1 MSTRETELPGIGT
14 KHTIEL
20 GSGDEL
26 VIIEHRGGHWELARV
41 DAEGQT
47 TQLAQ
52 LQPREAAEV
61 GRILSQGAIPEQDSR
76 RQVLLQ
82 QFSLEWVTVEPGMS
96 LCGVSLEEAD
106 IRALT
111 GATVIA
117 VLRGDDSKMNPPPET
132 RFEPGDIL
140 VVMGHR
146 DQVERFLSTFCSKS
160 A

>member
-20 GSGDEL
+20 GTGEEL
-26 VIIEHRGGHWELARV
+26 VIIEHRVGHWELARI
-41 DAEGQT
+41 DGEGQT

-52 LQPREAAEV
+52 LQPREAAEL
-61 GRILSQGAIPEQDSR
+61 GRILAHGEVPEQDSR
-76 RQVLLQ
+76 RQLLLQ
-82 QFSLEWVTVEPGMS
+82 QFSLEWVTIESGMT
-96 LCGVSLEEAD
+96 LCGVSLEEAN

-117 VLRGDDSKMNPPPET
+117 VLRGDDSTMNPPPQT
-132 RFEPGDIL
+132 RFEAGDIL

-146 DQVERFLSTFCSKS
+146 DQVERFLSTFCSMPE
-160 A
+160 